1 MCAWLVAVGDDVIKL
16 TYEGP
21 PALAGFFAQLL
32 REEGLTVNYEPPDES
47 RVLPETLLVEAAMVF
62 AITGPLPWP
71 AIWDA
76 VKRFGASRLGRGA
89 NISGPPELEM
99 PTEDRLAMLDR
110 LLEQGTITEEEHAEH
125 RARIL
130 GEL

>member
-1 MCAWLVAVGDDVIKL
+1 MGDDVIKL

-32 REEGLTVNYEPPDES
+32 REEGLTVNSEPPDES